1 MALTL
6 KAVRNK
12 KSGARFEGEGLTE
25 YIVDFAMN
33 NRDQFDLVY
42 ASDIVEGTEAGPAS
56 PNSEIKVWSEAELK
70 EMDKAQLLG
79 VAATLGLDV
88 EGNPTEADLVEVILQ
103 VQED

>member
-1 MALTL
+1 MALAL

-12 KSGARFEGEGLTE
+12 KSGERFEGSDLTS
-25 YIVDFAMN
+25 YIVDHALN

-42 ASDIVEGTEAGPAS
+42 TSDTVEPGSPAQS
-56 PNSEIKVWSEAELK
+56 PNSEIKKWSLGELE

-88 EGNPTEADLVEVILQ
+88 EGNPTEADLVGVILEL
-103 VQED
+103 QED